1 MNPFV
6 NSNTAK
12 SSLAIQMQCPSCVFL
27 KTSKTSNIAVTF
39 ETKQRKSEHVRN
51 CLISQEGYCRYLAKQ
66 YALSKDAIANGL
78 PLIDTTKSL
87 VEQYCPPFLMTPK
100 CEVQR

>member
-1 MNPFV
+1 M
-6 NSNTAK
+6 
-12 SSLAIQMQCPSCVFL
+12 MQCQSCVL
-27 KTSKTSNIAVTF
+27 PKTSKTSNIAVTF
-39 ETKQRKSEHVRN
+39 EIKPRNSEGVRN
-51 CLISQEGYCRYLAKQ
+51 CLISQQGYCRYLAKQ

>member
-1 MNPFV
+1 MQSEDAMPELCFSKNIKKKPG
-6 NSNTAK
+6 NSE
-12 SSLAIQMQCPSCVFL
+12 SVI
-27 KTSKTSNIAVTF
+27 
-39 ETKQRKSEHVRN
+39 N
-51 CLISQEGYCRYLAKQ
+51 CLKSQQGYCRYLAKQ

>member
-1 MNPFV
+1 MND
-6 NSNTAK
+6 
-12 SSLAIQMQCPSCVFL
+12 C
-27 KTSKTSNIAVTF
+27 
-39 ETKQRKSEHVRN
+39 
-51 CLISQEGYCRYLAKQ
+51 CRYLAKQ

-100 CEVQR
+100 CEVQRWELDLLSLWKPHMCPKSREPVPVSEM

>member
-1 MNPFV
+1 MKQSPNQTPR
-6 NSNTAK
+6 NG
-12 SSLAIQMQCPSCVFL
+12 
-27 KTSKTSNIAVTF
+27 SKGLMT
-39 ETKQRKSEHVRN
+39 
-51 CLISQEGYCRYLAKQ
+51 GCRYLAKQ

>member
-1 MNPFV
+1 MHLQQ
-6 NSNTAK
+6 SQE
-12 SSLAIQMQCPSCVFL
+12 IL
-27 KTSKTSNIAVTF
+27 KALEI
-39 ETKQRKSEHVRN
+39 VR
-51 CLISQEGYCRYLAKQ
+51 ISQQRYCRYLAKQ